1 MISSQAQAAL
11 LHKDQA
17 GQMDA
22 ATHLGG
28 NSGHSERAMKTRD
41 GGNAIIEGCLYIDF
55 GIDQN
60 RARIDLAFILNSS
73 RVQINES
80 RYQKI

>member
-11 LHKDQA
+11 FHKDQA

-22 ATHLGG
+22 ATYLGG
-28 NSGHSERAMKTRD
+28 NSGYSERAMKTKD
-41 GGNAIIEGCLYIDF
+41 GGNAIIEGYWYVDF

-60 RARIDLAFILNSS
+60 RAILNGVS
-73 RVQINES
+73 INIKLFQAADEFT
-80 RYQKI
+80 